1 MGLRSGGARVQEG
14 ERRLRPDARTSA
26 LLIAVLQALTRLA
39 SCPQLQEEV
48 CALRLFSSIFS
59 LLDCGCDRVAME
71 AARLLARLWAP
82 EAFNHGSKPFVNK
95 TAGEEYR
102 FNKPE
107 DAIQVHLPAAS
118 PDQHPLPAERPH
130 ATPYGKSTPAR
141 AAEDA
146 GAMQPRLSLPARTHG
161 RVGVS
166 GGSGAPA

>member
-1 MGLRSGGARVQEG
+1 MHVHRTHRNRLAVCGQGG

-26 LLIAVLQALTRLA
+26 LLIAVLQALQRLV

-48 CALRLFSSIFS
+48 CVLRLFGSLFS

-82 EAFNHGSKPFVNK
+82 EAFLSGSKPFVNK

-107 DAIQVHLPAAS
+107 DAIQVCA
-118 PDQHPLPAERPH
+118 
-130 ATPYGKSTPAR
+130 ATPGAEGRFFFSLRT
-141 AAEDA
+141 AAWR
-146 GAMQPRLSLPARTHG
+146 G
-161 RVGVS
+161 
-166 GGSGAPA
+166 